1 VGAYGGRRRETYR
14 ERRERRAT
22 IDDPEV
28 VFNAAGRYLEAR
40 SRSVGEVRRYL
51 NARGYRADLVE
62 GVLGRLQRAGFLD
75 DRAFARGWVES
86 RDRAHPRGEQALR
99 RELLLKDVD
108 PALIKEILERRR
120 TDAATV
126 DDFPGADASHSA
138 DLEAAERLLARRA
151 AALSRAADQRVRRQ
165 RAYALLARNGFGP
178 DICRDAAAR
187 FAGDGALSDD

>member
-1 VGAYGGRRRETYR
+1 VGAYGGRRRETNW
-14 ERRERRAT
+14 ERRERRAA

-62 GVLGRLQRAGFLD
+62 GVLGRLERAGFLD

-86 RDRAHPRGEQALR
+86 RDRTHPRGEQALR

-108 PALIKEILERRR
+108 PALIKEILEQRR
-120 TDAATV
+120 TDAV
-126 DDFPGADASHSA
+126 DDVAVGDSGPSA
-138 DLEAAERLLARRA
+138 DLVAAESLLARRA
-151 AALSRAADQRVRRQ
+151 ASLSRATDPRVRRQ

-178 DICRDAAAR
+178 EVCRDAAAR
-187 FAGDGALSDD
+187 FAGDAAEGDD